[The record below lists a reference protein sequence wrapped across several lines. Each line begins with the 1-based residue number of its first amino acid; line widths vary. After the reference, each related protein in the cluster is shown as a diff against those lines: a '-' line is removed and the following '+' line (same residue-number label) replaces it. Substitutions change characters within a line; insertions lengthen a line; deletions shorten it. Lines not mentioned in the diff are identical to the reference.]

1 MQPIHVSSEI
11 APLKTVVLHT
21 PGPELDQ
28 MTPETAEELLYDDIL
43 NMEAARAQHL
53 QLEGVLKKVARPLQ
67 VKALLHELLK
77 NEEQKQDL
85 IQDLC
90 QHLEATEVSKELMD
104 IEASQLAEQLIT
116 GTPLKRDTLGRFLS
130 PKHFSLPPLPNL
142 FFTRDAAMVINERV
156 FIGNMAN
163 DIRLA
168 EAIIMSHIFRHHS

>member
-67 VKALLHELLK
+67 VKSLLHELLK

-90 QHLEATEVSKELMD
+90 QHLEATEVSKELFTHHRRVVPENMTHYYCFSQAD
-104 IEASQLAEQLIT
+104 IIGHIAYKNTFIDYHGCVT
-116 GTPLKRDTLGRFLS
+116 GK
-130 PKHFSLPPLPNL
+130 K
-142 FFTRDAAMVINERV
+142 
-156 FIGNMAN
+156 
-163 DIRLA
+163 
-168 EAIIMSHIFRHHS
+168 